1 MAGLARV
8 IIRAMPRATLPVV
21 LLAGTVLA
29 AQQLRPAAPMDPIA
43 LIAQAL
49 QTHLVVAFSDPHG
62 DRALDEFELA
72 VVRDAR
78 IRRAIDDIV
87 IENGNARFQA
97 LVDAYVSGEAVPYE
111 QLHHAW
117 HDTTQVQTIG
127 PRDGSIPIIF
137 RVVRELN
144 ASAKPPARRIRVLL
158 GDPPIDWA
166 AVQTA
171 QDHRRWIEQRDIHGA
186 AVVKREVLDTRR
198 HALVVYG
205 QGHLQR
211 RSQGFNYTSD
221 GLAATVASGIEA
233 AAPGALFTLWW
244 LTDRMAPPPET
255 SAWPAPSAALVRG
268 TTLGALDFTVFEELG
283 IRGKITG
290 TQLAP
295 VPRAEWKTMRME
307 DQFDA
312 VLKLDHLPAV
322 PPAAGT
328 PADVCAD
335 KEWVTEWIRRLTLGG
350 GPNTATA
357 ERLRETCKL

>member
-1 MAGLARV
+1 MRTAIA
-8 IIRAMPRATLPVV
+8 
-21 LLAGTVLA
+21 LLAILGGVALS
-29 AQQLRPAAPMDPIA
+29 AQQPRPATPTDPVGLIVEA
-43 LIAQAL
+43 LK
-49 QTHLVVAFSDPHG
+49 THQVVGFSDPHG

-72 VVRDAR
+72 VVRDPR
-78 IRRAIDDIV
+78 IRQAIDDIV
-87 IENGNARFQA
+87 IENGNARFQSA
-97 LVDAYVSGEAVPYE
+97 VDAYVNGDAVPYE

-158 GDPPIDWA
+158 GDPPIDWT
-166 AVQTA
+166 AVQTP
-171 QDHRRWIEQRDIHGA
+171 QDHRRWIEQRDTHGA
-186 AVVKREVLDTRR
+186 DVVRREVLDKRH

-211 RSQGFNYTSD
+211 RSQGFNYSSE

-233 AAPGALFTLWW
+233 AAPGQLFTLWW
-244 LTDRMAPPPET
+244 LTDRKAPPQET
-255 SAWPAPSAALVRG
+255 NAWPAPGAALVRG
-268 TTLGALDFTVFEELG
+268 TTLGALDFTAFEEIG

-295 VPRAEWKTMRME
+295 VPRDEWKTMRME

-322 PPAAGT
+322 PPAAGN
-328 PADVCAD
+328 PAAMCAD
-335 KEWVTEWIRRLTLGG
+335 TEWVAEWIRRLTLGG
-350 GPNTATA
+350 GPNAGVA
-357 ERLRETCKL
+357 QRLRDTCKL

>member
-1 MAGLARV
+1 MLRV
-8 IIRAMPRATLPVV
+8 TALVV
-21 LLAGTVLA
+21 LLGGAALA
-29 AQQLRPAAPMDPIA
+29 AQPLGPAAPVDPIA
-43 LIAQAL
+43 LIADAL
-49 QTHLVVAFSDPHG
+49 KTHQVVGFSDAHG

-78 IRRAIDDIV
+78 IRQAIDDIV
-87 IENGNARFQA
+87 IENGNARFQSV
-97 LVDAYVSGEAVPYE
+97 VDSYVNGDAAPYE

-127 PRDGSIPIIF
+127 PRDGSIPAIY

-144 ASAKPPARRIRVLL
+144 ATAKPPLRRIRILL
-158 GDPPIDWA
+158 GDPPIDWT
-166 AVQTA
+166 AVQSA
-171 QDHRRWIEQRDIHGA
+171 PDHRRWIEQRDIHGA
-186 AVVKREVLDTRR
+186 SVVKHEVLDRHR

-233 AAPGALFTLWW
+233 AAPGQLFTLWW
-244 LTDRMAPPPET
+244 LTGRMAPPET

-268 TTLGALDFTVFEELG
+268 TTLGALDFTAFEEIG

-290 TQLAP
+290 TELTP
-295 VPRAEWKTMRME
+295 VPREEWKTMRME

-312 VLKLDHLPAV
+312 VLKLDHLPAI
-322 PPAAGT
+322 PAPGGN

-335 KEWVTEWIRRLTLGG
+335 KEWITEWIRRLTLGG
-350 GPNTATA
+350 GPNAGTA
-357 ERLRETCKL
+357 ERLRQTCKL